1 MTFCA
6 GCEVK
11 ESVMNEL
18 ISMAEAV
25 LETLG
30 SALGWTLDTTG
41 GGTAGQGHLDSGALG
56 LR

>member
-1 MTFCA
+1 
-6 GCEVK
+6 
-11 ESVMNEL
+11 MNEL
-18 ISMAEAV
+18 ISTAEAV

-41 GGTAGQGHLDSGALG
+41 GGTAGQGYLDSGALG

>member
-1 MTFCA
+1 MGVLINTA
-6 GCEVK
+6 EV
-11 ESVMNEL
+11 
-18 ISMAEAV
+18 V

-41 GGTAGQGHLDSGALG
+41 GGTVGQGHLDSGALG